1 MADSWGAPPS
11 AEATGNAIWGAGG
24 GDNGTAG
31 GDAWGSAPADTME
44 NTTPAAPTADEEAK
58 KKERDEQRQRARAAG
73 WTETTAF
80 DYDEFMRTGGEA
92 PSFST
97 RILIDS

>member
-11 AEATGNAIWGAGG
+11 AEAISDAIWGAGG
-24 GDNGTAG
+24 AHSGAAQ
-31 GDAWGSAPADTME
+31 GDAWASGPADTTE
-44 NTTPAAPTADEEAK
+44 NTTAAAPTADEEAK

-80 DYDEFMRTGGEA
+80 NYGEFMRTGGNT
-92 PSFST
+92 SS
-97 RILIDS
+97 SSSHCY